1 MPATEISA
9 ATRFF
14 NVGTTKIY
22 WVVTIS
28 NYLAPTRG
36 ELNAGVDLTPE
47 VAAIDGWSVESGEIE
62 VPDFKNRFTAKIA
75 GRIES
80 EDSSITMYA
89 TPNGVD
95 SRSIMPRDAAG
106 YIVWFDGGDV
116 AGYKMDVYPVTVR
129 AVSRQRASEGEA
141 ARSQHQFSITR
152 VPAENLA
159 VPA

>member
-1 MPATEISA
+1 MAATEITA

-22 WVVTIS
+22 FVTTMS
-28 NYLAPTRG
+28 NYLSPSRA
-36 ELNAGVDLTPE
+36 ELNAGTDLTPE
-47 VAAIDGWSVESGEIE
+47 VAAIEGWSVESGEIDT
-62 VPDFKNRFTAKIA
+62 PDFKNRFTAKIA
-75 GRIES
+75 GRIEA

-95 SRSIMPRDAAG
+95 SRAIMPRDQTG

-152 VPAENLA
+152 VPAENVA